1 MTVKK
6 TVKSALLISALSA
19 SLQAHAALSLD
30 RIIVYFEPD
39 ELPRQDMLVTNPDPE
54 NLYLQTEVYNVINP
68 GTDKEEQVLATD
80 PSQIKLLATP
90 AKSVI
95 PPNSRKTV
103 RLVSLE
109 KPKDKEAVYRVTFR
123 PVVGEQ
129 EATQSGVKILIAYQ
143 ALIFVRP
150 DNPAYN
156 VSARVEGDRVVFS
169 NSGNMHAVLRNG
181 QYCQNDNP
189 ESCTP
194 LADTGRVYARESWT
208 MPLPEGAAKGKGY
221 IDYGLFDGE
230 FEETQRFTL

>member
-1 MTVKK
+1 MMITNAA
-6 TVKSALLISALSA
+6 KSALLVSALFA
-19 SLQAHAALSLD
+19 NLQAHAALSLD
-30 RIIVYFEPD
+30 RIIVYFDPNEI
-39 ELPRQDMLVTNPDPE
+39 PRQDMIVTNPDPE

-68 GTDKEEQVLATD
+68 GTDQEEHVLATD

-109 KPKDKEAVYRVTFR
+109 KPKDKEAVYRVTFK
-123 PVVGEQ
+123 PVVGDQ

-150 DNPAYN
+150 DNPVYN
-156 VSARVEGDRVVFS
+156 ISAKVEGDQVVFS

-189 ESCTP
+189 GSCTS
-194 LADTGRVYARESWT
+194 LAETGRVYAKESWT
-208 MPLPEGAAKGKGY
+208 MPLPDGAAKGRGY

-230 FEETQRFTL
+230 FEETQRFVL

>member
-1 MTVKK
+1 MLLP
-6 TVKSALLISALSA
+6 ALNRPLTLAATLMFSSQAL
-19 SLQAHAALSLD
+19 AALSLD
-30 RIIVYFEPD
+30 RIIVYFDPD
-39 ELPRQDMLVTNPDPE
+39 ELPRQDMVVTNPDPE

-68 GTDKEEQVLATD
+68 GTDQEEHVLATD

-109 KPKDKEAVYRVTFR
+109 KPTDKEAVYRVTFK
-123 PVVGEQ
+123 PVVGDQ

-150 DNPAYN
+150 DNPVYN
-156 VSARVEGDRVVFS
+156 ISAKVEGDQVVFS

-181 QYCQNDNP
+181 HYCQNDDP

-194 LADTGRVYARESWT
+194 FAETGRVYAQESWT
-208 MPLPEGAAKGKGY
+208 MPLPAGAAKGRGY

-230 FEETQRFTL
+230 FEETQRFVL